1 MGDKEGKLLLQVVRD
16 YIKTK
21 LRFDLI
27 AGLTVAMIVIPQAM
41 AYAPIAG
48 VNPIYGLYTAIIPA
62 IVGAI
67 FGSSNF
73 LVTGPTNPTA
83 LVTAS
88 VLLIFAGNERYVEMV
103 FLLAILAGV
112 IKLALGVLRLGTIIR
127 FVSNSALT
135 GFLTA
140 AGILI
145 ITGQLA
151 PLVGI
156 PSGGANAFQMIGK
169 LVGSIADFNFHS
181 ALVGLFAAAIMIS
194 GARLNRVAP
203 WSLVAIIASAAWV
216 QLTGWQAYG
225 VRLVADLG
233 IPQKSLAAI
242 NMPSLAA
249 EELLPLV
256 SAAGAVALFGLV
268 EAMSIAKALSLSSG
282 QRIDPSRELVGQG
295 LASLAGGFFQC
306 IPSSGSPSR
315 SAVNY
320 NAGAKTRLA
329 AAFSGLF
336 VLLVLAA
343 FARWI
348 AYIPMPAL
356 AAVVI
361 LAARGL
367 IDRSHIQLTWQ
378 ARAASRIVLAATFT
392 ATLLLPLHYAIYLG
406 GLLSILIYLYE
417 SGHLELSYLTIDEE
431 GSFIE
436 RRLEDL
442 YQHPPEIAI
451 INIEGDLYFG
461 AVSDLEAAMDK
472 LLTAGIKVM
481 ILRIRRMRR
490 LASTGVSALQWSVI
504 TARRQGTEILICGVG
519 PQSLAVL
526 ESTGISALVGRD
538 NIFPGSDV
546 LFRST
551 RQALARAQALI
562 Q

>member
-1 MGDKEGKLLLQVVRD
+1 LNRILREYFRN
-16 YIKTK
+16 K

-62 IVGAI
+62 IVGALA
-67 FGSSNF
+67 GSSNF

-88 VLLIFAGNERYVEMV
+88 VLLVFAGSEGYLQMV
-103 FLLAILAGV
+103 FLLAILAGA
-112 IKLALGVLRLGTIIR
+112 IKLALGLLHLGSIIR
-127 FVSNSALT
+127 FVSNSVLT
-135 GFLTA
+135 GFLSA
-140 AGILI
+140 VGILI
-145 ITGQLA
+145 ILGQSGSFL
-151 PLVGI
+151 GI
-156 PSGGANAFQMIGK
+156 PGGGANALQILQRLWSG
-169 LVGSIADFNFHS
+169 INDFNFHS
-181 ALVGLFAAAIMIS
+181 ALVGLLAAAIMIR
-194 GARLNRVAP
+194 GTRINRMVP
-203 WSLVAIIASAAWV
+203 WPLIAIIVSGGWV
-216 QLTGWQAYG
+216 QLAGWQVHD

-233 IPQKSLAAI
+233 LPENPLPAFFLPSFSAEAA
-242 NMPSLAA
+242 
-249 EELLPLV
+249 LPLA

-282 QRIDPSRELVGQG
+282 QHIDPSRELVGQG
-295 LASLAGGFFQC
+295 LASIAGGFFQC

-320 NAGAKTRLA
+320 NAGAKTRLS

-336 VLLVLAA
+336 VLLVLVV
-343 FARWI
+343 FARWA

-367 IDRSHIQLTWQ
+367 IDRRHIQLTWQ
-378 ARAASRIVLAATFT
+378 ARAASRIVLVTTFA

-417 SGHLELSYLTIDEE
+417 SGHLELTYLTVNQE
-431 GSFIE
+431 GNFVE
-436 RRLEDL
+436 HRLEDL
-442 YQHPPEIAI
+442 YQNPPDIAI

-481 ILRIRRMRR
+481 ILRVRRMRR

-504 TARRQGTEILICGVG
+504 AARRQGTEILICGAG
-519 PQSLAVL
+519 PQVMAVL
-526 ESTGISALVGRD
+526 ESTEISALVGRE
-538 NIFPGSDV
+538 NIFAGSDV
-546 LFRST
+546 LFQST
-551 RQALARAQALI
+551 REALDRAKKFI

>member
-1 MGDKEGKLLLQVVRD
+1 LNRILQNYLRG
-16 YIKTK
+16 K
-21 LRFDLI
+21 LRFDLV

-62 IVGAI
+62 IVAAL

-88 VLLIFAGNERYVEMV
+88 VLLIFAGGERYVQMV
-103 FLLAILAGV
+103 FLLAILAGA
-112 IKLALGVLRLGTIIR
+112 IKLAMGLLRLGTIIR
-127 FVSNSALT
+127 FVSNSVLT
-135 GFLTA
+135 GFLSA
-140 AGILI
+140 AGLLI
-145 ITGQLA
+145 ILGQLG
-151 PLVGI
+151 PIMGI
-156 PSGGANAFQMIGK
+156 PAGGANAFQI
-169 LVGSIADFNFHS
+169 LQRLGSGILDFNLRS
-181 ALVGLFAAAIMIS
+181 ALVGLLAAAIMIRGTRIS
-194 GARLNRVAP
+194 RMVP
-203 WSLVAIIASAAWV
+203 WPLIAIIIASAWV
-216 QLTGWQAYG
+216 QFVGWQAQG

-233 IPQKSLAAI
+233 IPENPLPVFFLPAFPADDV
-242 NMPSLAA
+242 
-249 EELLPLV
+249 LPLF

-282 QRIDPSRELVGQG
+282 QRIDPSRELIGQG
-295 LASLAGGFFQC
+295 LASMAGGFFQC
-306 IPSSGSPSR
+306 IPPSGSPSR

-320 NAGAKTRLA
+320 NAGAKTRLSA
-329 AAFSGLF
+329 AYSGLF
-336 VLLVLAA
+336 VLLVLVV
-343 FARWI
+343 FARWT
-348 AYIPMPAL
+348 AFIPMPAL

-361 LAARGL
+361 ISAAGL
-367 IDRSHIQLTWQ
+367 IDRRHMQLTWQ
-378 ARAASRIVLAATFT
+378 SRAASRIVLVTTFA

-417 SGHLELSYLTIDEE
+417 SGHLEMSYLSVNEE
-431 GSFIE
+431 GYFVEHS
-436 RRLEDL
+436 LEDL
-442 YQHPPEIAI
+442 YQNPPEIAI

-504 TARRQGTEILICGVG
+504 TAKRQGTEILICGVN
-519 PQSLAVL
+519 PEAKSILD
-526 ESTGISALVGRD
+526 STGITTLVGEE

-546 LFRST
+546 LFRAT
-551 RQALARAQALI
+551 RAALVRAQELMR
-562 Q
+562 